1 MNVTLMIRSFVQYV
15 VSALLSLAPVIAAV
29 NWLVNEAKVPVDK
42 MVLAAGLE
50 ALLFALV
57 VGALNKWGEK
67 WPMINKILSLGTSA
81 SGPAYVK
88 PGETTAAITV
98 TKEGTQTYTES
109 GTGAPA
115 PTTFEEKPAVTPPE
129 PSNTPDI

>member
-1 MNVTLMIRSFVQYV
+1 MNGTLMIRSFVQYV
-15 VSALLSLAPVIAAV
+15 VTAVLSLAPVIAAV
-29 NWLVNEAKVPVDK
+29 NWLVDVAKVPINE
-42 MVLAAGLE
+42 MVLAGGLE
-50 ALLFALV
+50 AILFALI

-67 WPMINKILSLGTSA
+67 WPLINKFLSLGTSA

-88 PGETTAAITV
+88 PGETAAAITV
-98 TKEGTQTYTES
+98 TEKGTQVYTES

-115 PTTFEEKPAVTPPE
+115 PATFEAKPAVAPPE